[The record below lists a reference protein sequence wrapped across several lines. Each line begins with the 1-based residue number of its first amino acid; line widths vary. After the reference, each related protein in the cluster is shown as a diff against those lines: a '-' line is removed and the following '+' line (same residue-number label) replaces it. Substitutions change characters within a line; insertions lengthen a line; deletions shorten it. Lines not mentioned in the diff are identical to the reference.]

1 MATPAQ
7 VTANRANAQHSTGP
21 SSAEGKAASSRNSLK
36 FGLTAKAAIIPGEDP
51 AELEGLTTQYLEEFD
66 PVDAVEQHL
75 VQTMIRSIW
84 MQRRCDR
91 VEAAY
96 LNARVAA
103 LPEGTQHALG
113 AAVIEDA
120 AQGDVL
126 HKIFRRHQAAERE
139 WTRALD
145 SLTRVQAQRFAD
157 EAEAEAAVAHSAAP
171 AEPEPANRLRFSTP
185 PPPLARSAAET
196 PVNLALRL

>member
-21 SSAEGKAASSRNSLK
+21 SSAEGKAVSSRNSLK
-36 FGLTAKAAIIPGEDP
+36 LGLTAKAAIIPGEDP
-51 AELEGLTTQYLEEFD
+51 AELESLTAQYLEEFE
-66 PVDAVEQHL
+66 PVSAVEQHL
-75 VQTMIRSIW
+75 VHTMIRAIW
-84 MQRRCDR
+84 MQQRCDR
-91 VEAAY
+91 IEAAY

-103 LPEGTQHALG
+103 MPEGTQHALG
-113 AAVIEDA
+113 AAVIDDA

-145 SLTRVQAQRFAD
+145 SLTRMQAQRFAD
-157 EAEAEAAVAHSAAP
+157 EAEAEVQLPAP
-171 AEPEPANRLRFSTP
+171 APSHPNRVRFDAPPQTPAVP
-185 PPPLARSAAET
+185 AAAL

>member
-7 VTANRANAQHSTGP
+7 VTANRANAQASTGP
-21 SSAEGKAASSRNSLK
+21 RSAEGKASSSRNSVK

-51 AELEGLTTQYLEEFD
+51 AELEDLTAQYLEEFD
-66 PVDAVEQHL
+66 PAGPIEQHFVQNL
-75 VQTMIRSIW
+75 VRAVW

-91 VEAAY
+91 IEAAY

-103 LPEGTQHALG
+103 MPEGTEHALG
-113 AAVIEDA
+113 AALIADA

-126 HKIFRRHQAAERE
+126 YKIFRRRQAAERE

-145 SLTRVQAQRFAD
+145 SLTRIQAQRFAH
-157 EAEAEAAVAHSAAP
+157 EAEAQAAPEAATPIPSNRVRFDAVPQLAP
-171 AEPEPANRLRFSTP
+171 QRAAEPPA
-185 PPPLARSAAET
+185 
-196 PVNLALRL
+196 NLALRL

>member
-7 VTANRANAQHSTGP
+7 VTANRANAQQSTGP

-36 FGLTAKAAIIPGEDP
+36 FGLTARAAIIPGEDP
-51 AELEGLTTQYLEEFD
+51 AELEALTTQYLEEFD
-66 PVDAVEQHL
+66 PAGAVEQHL
-75 VQTMIRSIW
+75 VQTMIRAIW
-84 MQRRCDR
+84 MQQRCDR

-103 LPEGTQHALG
+103 LPEGTEHALG

-145 SLTRVQAQRFAD
+145 SLTRMQAQRFAD
-157 EAEAEAAVAHSAAP
+157 EAEAEAESATALAP
-171 AEPEPANRLRFSTP
+171 ASATPQPANRLRFSDP
-185 PPPLARSAAET
+185 PQLPARPA
-196 PVNLALRL
+196 NLALRL

>member
-7 VTANRANAQHSTGP
+7 VTANRANAQASTGP
-21 SSAEGKAASSRNSLK
+21 RSAEGKASSSRNSLK

-51 AELEGLTTQYLEEFD
+51 AELEDLTAQYLEEFD
-66 PVDAVEQHL
+66 PAGPIEQHFVQNL
-75 VQTMIRSIW
+75 VRAVW

-91 VEAAY
+91 IEAAY

-103 LPEGTQHALG
+103 MPEGTEHALG
-113 AAVIEDA
+113 AALITDA

-126 HKIFRRHQAAERE
+126 HKIFRRRQAAERE

-145 SLTRVQAQRFAD
+145 SLTRIQAQRFAN
-157 EAEAEAAVAHSAAP
+157 EAEAAAEAATP
-171 AEPEPANRLRFSTP
+171 LPTNRVRFDAVPQLAPQRAAEPPA
-185 PPPLARSAAET
+185 
-196 PVNLALRL
+196 NLALRL

>member
-51 AELEGLTTQYLEEFD
+51 AELEALTTQYVEEFN
-66 PVDAVEQHL
+66 PVGSVEQHL
-75 VQTMIRSIW
+75 VQTMIRAIW
-84 MQRRCDR
+84 MQQRCDR

-103 LPEGTQHALG
+103 LPEGTPHALG
-113 AAVIEDA
+113 AAVVEDA
-120 AQGDVL
+120 AHGDVL

-139 WTRALD
+139 WSRALD
-145 SLTRVQAQRFAD
+145 SLTRMQAQRFSD
-157 EAEAEAAVAHSAAP
+157 EAETQAHATLVSPPAAP
-171 AEPEPANRLRFSTP
+171 PAANRLRFNEVPQLPTRP
-185 PPPLARSAAET
+185 AVEP

>member
-21 SSAEGKAASSRNSLK
+21 SSAEGKAAASRNSLK

-51 AELEGLTTQYLEEFD
+51 AELEGLTAQYLEEFD
-66 PVDAVEQHL
+66 PAGPIEGHL
-75 VQTMIRSIW
+75 LHTLIRAIW

-91 VEAAY
+91 IEAAY

-103 LPEGTQHALG
+103 MPEGTEHALG

-126 HKIFRRHQAAERE
+126 HKIFRRRQAAERE
-139 WTRALD
+139 WSRALD
-145 SLTRVQAQRFAD
+145 SLTRMQAQRFAD
-157 EAEAEAAVAHSAAP
+157 EAEAEAEAVTPLPSNRVRFDAVLQPAAHRA
-171 AEPEPANRLRFSTP
+171 PEP
-185 PPPLARSAAET
+185 SA
-196 PVNLALRL
+196 NLALRL

>member
-1 MATPAQ
+1 VSAQ
-7 VTANRANAQHSTGP
+7 Q
-21 SSAEGKAASSRNSLK
+21 
-36 FGLTAKAAIIPGEDP
+36 
-51 AELEGLTTQYLEEFD
+51 
-66 PVDAVEQHL
+66 
-75 VQTMIRSIW
+75 
-84 MQRRCDR
+84 RCDR

-126 HKIFRRHQAAERE
+126 HRIFRRHQAAERE

-145 SLTRVQAQRFAD
+145 SLTRMQAQRFAD
-157 EAEAEAAVAHSAAP
+157 EAEAEADDALSSAP
-171 AEPEPANRLRFSTP
+171 AESSPANRLRFSAP
-185 PPPLARSAAET
+185 PPPLARPAAEP